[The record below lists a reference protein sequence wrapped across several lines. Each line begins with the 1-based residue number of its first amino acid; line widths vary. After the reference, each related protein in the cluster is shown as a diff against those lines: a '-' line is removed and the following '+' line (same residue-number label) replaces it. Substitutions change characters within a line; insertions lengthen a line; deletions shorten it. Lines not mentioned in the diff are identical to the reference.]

1 MAIRTISDDDL
12 RELSDDN
19 LSRQIDTM
27 RRLARK
33 KPTDF
38 TRKVQTELCYLQ
50 REMEWR
56 QKRRELHRVYLQNLK
71 RNQNRRHI

>member
-12 RELSDDN
+12 RELSDDQ
-19 LSRQIDTM
+19 LGRQIDTM
-27 RRLARK
+27 KRLSRK
-33 KPTDF
+33 RESGF

-56 QKRRELHRVYLQNLK
+56 LKRRECHKIYLEDLK
-71 RNQNRRHI
+71 RNQTNRYN